1 MIKKKIVLGICCLC
15 LLNGCVQST
24 ALLGPA
30 YTLGTT
36 GNIYQA
42 GITYSSNHAISS
54 LTGKSTGENIKNILQ
69 VKDKDTDF
77 QKLVKKRIKETR
89 KKLNLSNQ

>member
-1 MIKKKIVLGICCLC
+1 M
-15 LLNGCVQST
+15 QST
-24 ALLGPA
+24 AFLGPA

-77 QKLVKKRIKETR
+77 QKLVKKRIKESR